1 MRKLA
6 ILLTLVLV
14 LCSSAFAEQK
24 NVQVLTGL
32 TDYQL
37 QRDMDLM
44 RASLG
49 VNCDYCHVFTE
60 THTADFPNDAK
71 QTKRTAR
78 RMIEMVEQINQQNF
92 EGKPVVSCMSCHRG
106 NTDPVSLPPLP
117 QAVIPFP
124 TPARTRPANLPT
136 REQIVAKYL
145 AALGDASRLTA
156 PRTLAGTRETADGKS
171 TPFDVQISGDKV
183 HASGTTRAGATEQ
196 VVSGTSGW
204 IKTPTGVNEM
214 RPDLIETY
222 RELTAAYELTAPQS
236 IPADA
241 RVVNT
246 EKIGDHD
253 TFVVVA
259 RVDDRTRQRLYFD
272 TTTGLLVRRVVLRQ
286 TDIGQVPQQTDFDD
300 YREVGATK
308 YPFYVRVSLLDP
320 FLSATR
326 HYTDVRLGAKIDDE
340 VFAPLKSQ

>member
-6 ILLTLVLV
+6 IVLTLL
-14 LCSSAFAEQK
+14 LCSRAFAEQK

-49 VNCDYCHVFTE
+49 VNCDYCHVFTDAN
-60 THTADFPNDAK
+60 TADFPNDAK

-106 NTDPVSLPPLP
+106 NTEPVGLPPLP
-117 QAVIPFP
+117 QAVVPFP
-124 TPARTRPANLPT
+124 TPARARPANLPT
-136 REQIVAKYL
+136 REQIVTKYL

-171 TPFDVQISGDKV
+171 TPFDVQISGDKFHV
-183 HASGTTRAGATEQ
+183 VGTTRAGATEQ
-196 VVSGTSGW
+196 VVAGTSGW
-204 IKTPTGVNEM
+204 VKTPSGVNDM
-214 RPDLIETY
+214 RADIIDTF
-222 RELTAAYELTAPQS
+222 RELAAAYEPTAPQS

-246 EKIGDHD
+246 DKVGDHD
-253 TFVVVA
+253 TFVVIA
-259 RVDDRTRQRLYFD
+259 RVDDHTRQRLYFD
-272 TTTGLLVRRVVLRQ
+272 TTSGLLVRRVILRQ

-300 YREVGATK
+300 YRDIGGTK

-320 FLSATR
+320 FLSSTR
-326 HYTDVRLGAKIDDE
+326 HYSDVRLGAKIGDD
-340 VFAPLKSQ
+340 VFAPLK